1 MPITSKDEINW
12 GFGLSFEIKYRLKI
26 ETSMRRF
33 LSIMGKL
40 HILHIKFKRH
50 SLYCDHKT
58 KLKTMRN
65 STKSQKKSGF
75 PDFFSTFQKQILHS
89 QIITNNFSGDAISDK
104 M

>member
-1 MPITSKDEINW
+1 
-12 GFGLSFEIKYRLKI
+12 
-26 ETSMRRF
+26 
-33 LSIMGKL
+33 MGKL

-58 KLKTMRN
+58 EAENFSFHKLKTMRN
-65 STKSQKKSGF
+65 STKSQKNQVF
-75 PDFFSTFQKQILHS
+75 QIFFSTFQKQILHS